1 MISFEEILDELGYK
15 ELEWFIDDDK
25 EMEEARQ
32 INNFIKTGDKNKD
45 KENVGIYRW

>member
-1 MISFEEILDELGYK
+1 MHEILDEYGFVDYK
-15 ELEWFIDDDK
+15 EIEWFVDDDK